1 MRSFSKISS
10 VVSPTTLTALL
21 GTLALPASAMA
32 VELSSSSPSY
42 GDQISAIHNDFGKD
56 VVIKSGIGV
65 EELKKMRDTINEQSR
80 QIEEFKRSSGSSS
93 SSSSSSSG
101 REIEDL
107 KNKVKEQDR
116 QLDTLGRQVE
126 DLKRNSGS
134 SSSSNNSEIS
144 SLKQKLN
151 DQDRAMDQLKRTVE
165 ELSRKVK

>member
-10 VVSPTTLTALL
+10 VVSATALTALL

-65 EELKKMRDTINEQSR
+65 EDLKKMRDTVNDQSR
-80 QIEEFKRSSGSSS
+80 QIEELKRSSGSSS
-93 SSSSSSSG
+93 SSSG
-101 REIEDL
+101 REIDDL

-116 QLDTLGRQVE
+116 QIDTLSRQVD

-134 SSSSNNSEIS
+134 SSSSNNNEIS

>member
-10 VVSPTTLTALL
+10 VVSATTLTALL

-93 SSSSSSSG
+93 SSSS
-101 REIEDL
+101 REIDDL

>member
-1 MRSFSKISS
+1 MRSLSKISS
-10 VVSPTTLTALL
+10 VVSATALTALL
-21 GTLALPASAMA
+21 VTLALPASALA

-65 EELKKMRDTINEQSR
+65 EELKKMRDTVNEQSR
-80 QIEEFKRSSGSSS
+80 QIEEFKRSSG
-93 SSSSSSSG
+93 SSSSSSG

-134 SSSSNNSEIS
+134 SSSSSSSEIS

>member
-10 VVSPTTLTALL
+10 VMSATALTVLL

-65 EELKKMRDTINEQSR
+65 EELKKMRDTVNEQSR
-80 QIEEFKRSSGSSS
+80 QIEELKRNSG
-93 SSSSSSSG
+93 SSSSSSG
-101 REIEDL
+101 REIDDL